1 VSSSHPVEDR
11 SGEPPEQAVTPESPY
26 AAQLARGFP
35 WLRFEPSLER
45 EFRQVHHG
53 RVAVEVRRN
62 LWLAVVFVTSFSA
75 LGYVLGPPLH
85 ADGVG
90 LMHLLPF
97 LPFLAVVLVMVYT
110 PLYRFYPVAA
120 QVGAP
125 LFGAMVVL
133 LEVQAALHGAGMLST
148 VVIATFYIYL
158 MLGLRFYP
166 ALRSALPLQMVHL
179 VATLAAGLSWSYLLI
194 SSVLLAFANIIGAIV
209 CYRLEFASRTNFLEA
224 RLLTE
229 VANRDGLTGIY
240 NRRLFDEHMD
250 RVWHQAARNRTEL
263 ALLLIDIDHFKA
275 YNDHYGHQAGDECLK
290 KVAACLAAV
299 ARRPLDIAA
308 RYGGEEFAVVLYDA
322 DRNHVEQTAR
332 RIQREIEALG
342 LEHAASSIAGG
353 RVTVSIGAACIE
365 PNVARTRFG
374 FIQLADEALYE
385 AKELGRN
392 RLVVMDKEYARMST
406 GAFRRTAEAS

>member
-1 VSSSHPVEDR
+1 MIPPPGVADHSAREEKVEKVLVVDDSPSMRAAVCHMLRGMNLEPVEAEN
-11 SGEPPEQAVTPESPY
+11 GERAIELYME
-26 AAQLARGFP
+26 
-35 WLRFEPSLER
+35 ER
-45 EFRQVHHG
+45 P
-53 RVAVEVRRN
+53 AI
-62 LWLAVVFVTSFSA
+62 
-75 LGYVLGPPLH
+75 
-85 ADGVG
+85 
-90 LMHLLPF
+90 
-97 LPFLAVVLVMVYT
+97 
-110 PLYRFYPVAA
+110 
-120 QVGAP
+120 
-125 LFGAMVVL
+125 VL
-133 LEVQAALHGAGMLST
+133 LDVNMPGIDGYETARRIREASPEEWVPIIFLSANESDQDFNKA
-148 VVIATFYIYL
+148 IESGGDDYL
-158 MLGLRFYP
+158 VKPVGRI
-166 ALRSALPLQMVHL
+166 V
-179 VATLAAGLSWSYLLI
+179 LAAKIRALQ
-194 SSVLLAFANIIGAIV
+194 
-209 CYRLEFASRTNFLEA
+209 RLEQMRRKLVELTSELAASNRRLEQ
-224 RLLTE
+224 LSQS
-229 VANRDGLTGIY
+229 DGLTGVA
-240 NRRLFDEHMD
+240 NRRYFDNFLAHHMAL
-250 RVWHQAARNRTEL
+250 AARQKTNL
-263 ALLLIDIDHFKA
+263 SLVLCDVDCFKA